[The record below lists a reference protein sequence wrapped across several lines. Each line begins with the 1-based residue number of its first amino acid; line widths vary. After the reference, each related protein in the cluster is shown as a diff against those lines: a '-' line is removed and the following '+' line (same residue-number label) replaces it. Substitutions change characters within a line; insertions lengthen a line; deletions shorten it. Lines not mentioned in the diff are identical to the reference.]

1 MDINDYY
8 DMLDELD
15 DNEQINRLFD
25 NDKRRPR
32 VTGRHPKQA
41 SDSDL
46 EFIKKQDDSRGNFK
60 FTYKAARFEEW
71 WLLKS
76 LGGFYEHKW
85 ISDVLRKIKGGKE
98 ASVYQCSP
106 GVAVDAKMLAVKVYR
121 PRILRNLKND
131 HQYRVGR
138 ADLDEDGNVLWKEAD
153 LNAIEKRTSYGE
165 EVRHRSWI
173 AYELKTME
181 TLFAAGADVPKP
193 FAMENNSIL
202 MEFIGEGVTH
212 APTLSSVNLEID
224 EANSLFER
232 TILNIDIMLS
242 SECIHGDLSAYNI
255 LYWGGEIKIIDF
267 PQIVIPRANPT
278 SWKIFQR
285 DVIRVCQYFS
295 SQGVKCD
302 PSKLALELWTSHGYK
317 AFKPVDPIYLD
328 PEIPNDRKI
337 WEDQK

>member
-1 MDINDYY
+1 MDINDYF
-8 DMLDELD
+8 DLIDELD
-15 DNEQINRLFD
+15 DNDEMNKLFD
-25 NDKRRPR
+25 REKRRPR

-41 SDSDL
+41 SESDR
-46 EFIKKQDDSRGNFK
+46 EFVKKQDDSRVSFT

-71 WLLKS
+71 WLLES

-106 GVAVDAKMLAVKVYR
+106 GVSVDAKMLAVKVYR

-181 TLFAAGADVPKP
+181 TLLAAGADVPKP
-193 FAMENNSIL
+193 FAMENNAIL
-202 MEFIGEGVTH
+202 MEFIGEGLTP
-212 APTLSSVNLEID
+212 APVLSSIRLDPD
-224 EANSLFER
+224 EASSLFER
-232 TILNIDIMLS
+232 AVRNIDIMLAND
-242 SECIHGDLSAYNI
+242 CIHGDLSAYNI
-255 LYWGGEIKIIDF
+255 LYWDGEIKIIDF
-267 PQIVIPRANPT
+267 PQIVIPKANPA
-278 SWKIFQR
+278 SWRMFQR
-285 DVIRVCQYFS
+285 DVTRVCQYFK

-302 PSKLALELWTSHGYK
+302 AAKIALELWTAHGYK
-317 AFKPVDPIYLD
+317 AFKPVDPKFLD
-328 PEIPNDRKI
+328 AENPDDRKI
-337 WEDQK
+337 WEDQI